1 MANRDGGKAGWLPS
15 AATAL
20 AIASCYGTAA
30 AVTLLSLLGISI
42 AIDARASAA
51 VITLFAALA
60 AVAIAVAYRRHR
72 KIGPVAL
79 AGLGLA
85 LILWV
90 MYGSYSRV
98 LELVGFVLMAAATA
112 WDWRAHATRQGAGTD
127 GSWVEAED
135 LAARLQ
141 QEPKPIVVDVR
152 EPDEFAGELGHLR
165 GARNLPLGALMQRI
179 AELAPFKERQMVLN
193 CRTQMRSAKGASILK
208 DAGFANVAV
217 LRGGMAEWAR
227 RRFPI
232 EGGTRISPTQEKGQ

>member
-30 AVTLLSLLGISI
+30 AATLLSLLGISI
-42 AIDARASAA
+42 SIDARASAV

-72 KIGPVAL
+72 KIGPLAL

-90 MYGSYSRV
+90 MYGSYSWI
-98 LELVGFVLMAAATA
+98 LELAGFVLLAAATA
-112 WDWRAHATRQGAGTD
+112 WNWRARASHQGVGTD
-127 GSWVEAED
+127 GSWVEAEG
-135 LAARLQ
+135 LAAQLQ
-141 QEPKPIVVDVR
+141 EEPKPIIVDVR
-152 EPDEFAGELGHLR
+152 QPDEFAGELGHLP
-165 GARNLPLGALMQRI
+165 GARNLPLGALPHRS
-179 AELAPFKERQMVLN
+179 AELSSFMERQVVLV
-193 CRTQMRSAKGASILK
+193 CRTQMRSAKAASILE
-208 DAGFANVAV
+208 DAGFTNVAV
-217 LRGGMAEWAR
+217 LRGGMVEWAR

-232 EGGTRISPTQEKGQ
+232 EGGTARSPTQEKGQ